1 MIRVIVCEFAV
12 ANAMFGGSAEYVALG
27 LKSMGLESTFY
38 WYVTAMTAIAFLF
51 SLRLPKQA
59 AYLHHDH

>member
-1 MIRVIVCEFAV
+1 M
-12 ANAMFGGSAEYVALG
+12 ANAVFGGSAEYVALG
-27 LKSMGLESTFY
+27 LKSMGLENTFY
-38 WYVTAMTAIAFLF
+38 WYVTAMMAIAFLF